1 MHCFVDASHASDKT
15 ARRSQ
20 SGILIFIDK
29 APIIFYS
36 KKQNSVETL
45 TFGSEFTA
53 MKQAIELL
61 KAPRHKLRMFGVP
74 ISGPAN
80 VHCDN
85 EAVHENIAIPSLVL
99 NEKMHSVSHHCCR
112 EAVAAGIVRVAK
124 EDTTTNLADLFT
136 KVLPEARRDE
146 LLDRFM
152 H

>member
-1 MHCFVDASHASDKT
+1 MDASHASDKT
-15 ARRSQ
+15 TRRSQ
-20 SGILIFIDK
+20 SGILIFINK

-61 KAPRHKLRMFGVP
+61 KALRYKLRMFGVP
-74 ISGPAN
+74 IPGPAN
-80 VHCDN
+80 MYCDN
-85 EAVHENIAIPSLVL
+85 EAVYKNVSIPSSVL
-99 NEKMHSVSHHCCR
+99 NKKMHSISYHYCR

-136 KVLPEARRDE
+136 KILPKARRDE

-152 H
+152 Y